1 MSELADIALRHSG
14 GPPGGR
20 SGKPLMSP
28 TGIPQLLIF
37 RSETTSSPVPAVH
50 RPSLCFVAQGT
61 KEMTLGGKV
70 FRYGAGEYLISTV
83 DLPTTGE
90 VVEGSVRRPYLC
102 FALAIDPGVVYEIL
116 RDANQSLAERARP
129 ADRPAMY
136 VGKNDGPV
144 TDAVLR
150 LARCLDDAGDCA
162 VLAPGII
169 REVLYRLLQ
178 GKFGPMVRE
187 VGIVGSRTQR
197 VARAIE
203 RLKNGFAE
211 SLEIDDLARLAGM
224 SPSSFHEH
232 FKKVTTLSPL
242 QYQKQLRLQEARRLL
257 VAEGTSAADVG
268 FRVGYQS
275 ASQFSREYARFFGR
289 PPRADVREL
298 LGSAG

>member
-1 MSELADIALRHSG
+1 MGELAEIAIRHSR
-14 GPPGGR
+14 PV
-20 SGKPLMSP
+20 LVSP
-28 TGIPQLLIF
+28 TAIPQLAIY
-37 RSETTSSPVPAVH
+37 RSETPSAPVPAVH

-70 FRYGAGEYLISTV
+70 FRYTAGEYLISTV

-90 VVEGSVRRPYLC
+90 IVEGSTRRPYLC
-102 FALAIDPGVVYEIL
+102 FALTIDPGVVYDVL
-116 RDANQSLAERARP
+116 RDANQSLVDRERP
-129 ADRPAMY
+129 ERPAMF

-144 TDAVLR
+144 TDAMLR
-150 LARCLDDAGDCA
+150 LVRCLDEPGDCA

-169 REVLYRLLQ
+169 REILYRLLQ
-178 GKFGPMVRE
+178 GKFGAMVRE

-197 VARAIE
+197 IAKAIE
-203 RLKNGFAE
+203 QLKNGFAE
-211 SLEIDDLARLAGM
+211 SLEIGRLARLAGM
-224 SPSSFHEH
+224 SASSFHEH

-257 VAEGTSAADVG
+257 VAEGTSAADVA

-298 LGSAG
+298 LGGPA